1 MGSVS
6 RYTANML
13 NLSFL
18 EPVKELLDQPE
29 VADKVEELGRLFFSS
44 DSVTINL
51 LPAILIGLG
60 SLLFLLPLLGIPVLD
75 LLFGAMTGSSAGGYS
90 AAAYGG
96 DTYNAPTGG
105 YSSSYSARS
114 GESVDLTPEQSALY
128 PELSEIRGQ
137 IESLQ
142 ASEKNLREQIYFN
155 TATEDAGSRIVNQ
168 LY

>member
-75 LLFGAMTGSSAGGYS
+75 LLFGAMTGSSAGGHHIVIDTVQYS
-90 AAAYGG
+90 
-96 DTYNAPTGG
+96 THI
-105 YSSSYSARS
+105 YSY
-114 GESVDLTPEQSALY
+114 LL
-128 PELSEIRGQ
+128 
-137 IESLQ
+137 
-142 ASEKNLREQIYFN
+142 
-155 TATEDAGSRIVNQ
+155 
-168 LY
+168 